1 MGQPHQMHISNFSP
15 FSRAYIQGVREY
27 PVGRATF
34 AIREIGILFCKKG
47 GTTKPLL
54 IQFLGLSYC
63 PWKVSWVIYKTPLS
77 VSYKQEQRGKLP

>member
-1 MGQPHQMHISNFSP
+1 MHISNFSP

-34 AIREIGILFCKKG
+34 AIREIGIPFCKKG

-63 PWKVSWVIYKTPLS
+63 RILEAVCTHWKVAMML
-77 VSYKQEQRGKLP
+77 